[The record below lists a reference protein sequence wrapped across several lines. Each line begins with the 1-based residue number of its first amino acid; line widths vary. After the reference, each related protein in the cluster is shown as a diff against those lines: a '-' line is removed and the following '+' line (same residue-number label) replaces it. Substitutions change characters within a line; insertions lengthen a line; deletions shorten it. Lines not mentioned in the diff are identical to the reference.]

1 MLLYRANRKPYWH
14 FLIRR
19 YLMGPTK
26 LSKRFQI
33 YTKNSSLALLI
44 GQKEFLV
51 RNFESNVREMKK
63 KKISK

>member
-1 MLLYRANRKPYWH
+1 MLLYPANRKPYWH
-14 FLIRR
+14 FRIRR

-44 GQKEFLV
+44 GQKEFPV
-51 RNFESNVREMKK
+51 RNFE
-63 KKISK
+63 